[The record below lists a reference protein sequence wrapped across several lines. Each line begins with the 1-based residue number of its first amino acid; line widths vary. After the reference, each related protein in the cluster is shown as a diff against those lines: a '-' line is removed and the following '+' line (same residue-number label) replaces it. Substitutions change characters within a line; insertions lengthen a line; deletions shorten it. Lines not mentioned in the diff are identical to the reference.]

1 MDTSP
6 IHIDL
11 NELALRGGERY
22 ERIYPLEMA
31 PIVLGGQNYQ
41 VLVPD
46 GITVVVDRVAGGF
59 LVKVSLVAMLYGSCE
74 RCLQETKVAVG
85 AEQQEFVPTAKD
97 GWDESDLSPFIQDM
111 IADISGLAREA
122 TVLSV
127 PSQMVCSPGC
137 LGLCQICGQD
147 LNTGPCGCPA
157 EAVDERWSALRDITL
172 DE

>member
-6 IHIDL
+6 IQLDL

-22 ERIYPLEMA
+22 ERTYPLEMA
-31 PIVLGGQNYQ
+31 AVVLGGQDYR

-46 GITVVVDRVAGGF
+46 GATVVVDRVAGGY

-74 RCLQETKVAVG
+74 RCLREAKVAVA

-97 GWDESDLSPFIQDM
+97 GWDESELSPFIQDM

-127 PSQMVCSPGC
+127 PSQMVCSPEC
-137 LGLCQICGQD
+137 RGLCQVCGQD
-147 LNTGPCGCPA
+147 LNAGPCGCPA
-157 EAVDERWSALRDITL
+157 EAIDERWSALRDITL
-172 DE
+172 NE